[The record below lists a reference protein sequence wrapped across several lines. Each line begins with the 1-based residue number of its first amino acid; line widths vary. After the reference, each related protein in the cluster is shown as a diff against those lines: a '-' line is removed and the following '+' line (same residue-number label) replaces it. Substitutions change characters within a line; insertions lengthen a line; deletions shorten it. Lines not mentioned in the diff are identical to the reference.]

1 MMFLIF
7 KLPVKAIWRKV
18 QELGLVRAYMSETE
32 VRNFIKMLDA
42 IPFLPVDRIG
52 MIIC

>member
-1 MMFLIF
+1 M
-7 KLPVKAIWRKV
+7 KAIWRKV
-18 QELGLVRAYMSETE
+18 QELGLVRAYMNNTE

-52 MIIC
+52 TIIIDIILLLNL

>member
-1 MMFLIF
+1 M
-7 KLPVKAIWRKV
+7 
-18 QELGLVRAYMSETE
+18 QELGLVRAYMGETE
-32 VRNFIKMLDA
+32 VRTFIKMLDA